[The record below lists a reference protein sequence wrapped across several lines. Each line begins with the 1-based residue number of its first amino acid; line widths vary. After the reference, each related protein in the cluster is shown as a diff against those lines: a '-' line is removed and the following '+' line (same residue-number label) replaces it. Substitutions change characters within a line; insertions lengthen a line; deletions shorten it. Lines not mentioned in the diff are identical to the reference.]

1 MAVRVVPSATSIC
14 QAPVKAGLSALRIAS
29 VGAWEPTARR
39 GSNQPNVCSWSMT
52 VQRAGLFGSFAAC
65 GSGTVVVESDL
76 YQASAFRS
84 ACTPVG
90 PMRMKGRP
98 AASKIVRTFLLRLA
112 MSTSGARVSAIST
125 VIPRS
130 AGDSVSRI
138 GWTGFV
144 PGSCA
149 NAVSTDTAHANTVSR
164 AKSLLW
170 YDIGSL
176 SHGSAGDQHWGGD
189 RRRQARQ
196 RLLIDEKHV
205 RAGRR
210 DRLIGGHGH
219 GQRVVVGH
227 GERQHDAALVAIH
240 IMGDGGAADQ

>member
-1 MAVRVVPSATSIC
+1 MAVRVDPSATSIC

-29 VGAWEPTARR
+29 VGAWGPTARR

-84 ACTPVG
+84 ASTPVG

-98 AASKIVRTFLLRLA
+98 AASKIVRTCLLRLA
-112 MSTSGARVSAIST
+112 MSTWGARVSAIST

-130 AGDSVSRI
+130 AGESVSRI
-138 GWTGFV
+138 GWTGFL

-149 NAVSTDTAHANTVSR
+149 NAVAVFRDTAHAHAASR

-176 SHGSAGDQHWGGD
+176 SHGSASDKHWGGD
-189 RRRQARQ
+189 RRRQARR
-196 RLLIDEKHV
+196 RLLIDEKH
-205 RAGRR
+205 
-210 DRLIGGHGH
+210 
-219 GQRVVVGH
+219 
-227 GERQHDAALVAIH
+227 
-240 IMGDGGAADQ
+240 